1 MSYRLDLL
9 AGGVYLRGYRS
20 WKQTGGQARVD
31 RTDIQI
37 TTALSSYR
45 AHTRPHG
52 GKCGGEG
59 DGGLEAHEH
68 LDTSRPALQHH
79 LKLSCG
85 QRRARSYHP
94 GRHPPPGPPAVHGRE
109 LGRWGSRGLRAAVA
123 AAETRTQAAPNAAAQ
138 PQRPAGRRH
147 GTPTRLGRPC
157 AAVPPRPGGAAAQKR
172 SQKRPQTRPY
182 SSRSG
187 TTGTDAGLVHSD
199 GGRLASSRARHQY
212 TS

>member
-1 MSYRLDLL
+1 M
-9 AGGVYLRGYRS
+9 
-20 WKQTGGQARVD
+20 D

-94 GRHPPPGPPAVHGRE
+94 GRHPPPGPPAVHGRDRAV
-109 LGRWGSRGLRAAVA
+109 GQQGSAGCRGCCRDPHPGSPKRRRSA
-123 AAETRTQAAPNAAAQ
+123 AATCRSTAWDTHTTRATVCGSPTSPRWCCSPETEPKTAPDPATQQ
-138 PQRPAGRRH
+138 PQRHNRHRRWS
-147 GTPTRLGRPC
+147 C
-157 AAVPPRPGGAAAQKR
+157 A
-172 SQKRPQTRPY
+172 
-182 SSRSG
+182 
-187 TTGTDAGLVHSD
+187 L
-199 GGRLASSRARHQY
+199 
-212 TS
+212 

>member
-1 MSYRLDLL
+1 MPCPVWKPSGLSVLSNVLFCFLL
-9 AGGVYLRGYRS
+9 QIRS
-20 WKQTGGQARVD
+20 NECKSVCFIHSDKTQPSDHTLVKR
-31 RTDIQI
+31 
-37 TTALSSYR
+37 SS
-45 AHTRPHG
+45 
-52 GKCGGEG
+52 
-59 DGGLEAHEH
+59 
-68 LDTSRPALQHH
+68 SI
-79 LKLSCG
+79 S
-85 QRRARSYHP
+85 SSSSSI
-94 GRHPPPGPPAVHGRE
+94 
-109 LGRWGSRGLRAAVA
+109 GRWGSRGLRAAVA